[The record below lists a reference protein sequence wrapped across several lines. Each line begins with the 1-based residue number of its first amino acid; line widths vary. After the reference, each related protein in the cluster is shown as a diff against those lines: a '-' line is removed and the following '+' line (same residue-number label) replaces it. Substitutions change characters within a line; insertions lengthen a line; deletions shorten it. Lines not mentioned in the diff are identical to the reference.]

1 MNFFFL
7 LLMLD
12 QLSHHKPKATRNET
26 KRNEAK
32 RNETK
37 ERTKQQATK
46 ITKAQE

>member
-12 QLSHHKPKATRNET
+12 QLNHHKPK
-26 KRNEAK
+26 AK